1 MTAPRSFRRDLL
13 LSLSMLFGGALLLAL
28 AVLFVALPFLDGPR
42 DALLL
47 AGALIAAD
55 LVILHFFARSLL
67 RRSLIGPLDRM
78 ILDARKIEGD
88 PYGAEQMDPVGTEEL
103 DKLAESVNAMAERL
117 IRNQQMLARNIASLD
132 ETNAE
137 LVAARDEV
145 VRSARLAS
153 VGSLAAG
160 MAHEIGNPLGAVITY
175 LDLSRGRA
183 AAGED
188 PTELLEAAT
197 RESRRIDRIIRSLL
211 DYARP
216 QPEVEGGV
224 DPAVIATRV
233 RTLLEAQGRFE
244 GIDVTWEVP
253 SGLPLVRVDPQHL
266 EQVLVNLVLNAL
278 DALTEVTERR
288 LRVSVRQ
295 TPWKPPPIPFRREG
309 DPPGTNYA
317 HRRRIATDPVGA
329 RRRLL
334 EATEVVEVTVTDSGP
349 GLPPELAP
357 RVFDPFFTTKA
368 PGKGT
373 GLGLAICSRLV
384 EEMGGRI
391 DLETEAGAGATFRVL
406 LPVTAETDDAT
417 DDEAPGE
424 EEMEE
429 NA

>member
-1 MTAPRSFRRDLL
+1 
-13 LSLSMLFGGALLLAL
+13 MLFGGALLLAL
-28 AVLFVALPFLDGPR
+28 AVLFVALPFLEGPR

-67 RRSLIGPLDRM
+67 RRRLIGPLDRM
-78 ILDARKIEGD
+78 ILDARRIEGD
-88 PYGAEQMDPVGTEEL
+88 PDRAERMAPVGTEEL

-175 LDLSRGRA
+175 LDLSRGRV
-183 AAGED
+183 AAGDD

-224 DPAVIATRV
+224 DPAGVTARV

-244 GIDVTWEVP
+244 GIDVTWDVP
-253 SGLPLVRVDPQHL
+253 DGLPLVRVDPQHL

-278 DALTEVTERR
+278 DALAEMPDGAPKRT
-288 LRVSVRQ
+288 LRVSVREA
-295 TPWKPPPIPFRREG
+295 PWEPPPIPHRREG

-317 HRRRIATDPVGA
+317 HRRRIATDPAGA

-334 EATEVVEVTVTDSGP
+334 EATQVVEVTVTDSGP
-349 GLPPELAP
+349 GLPPELAQ

-391 DLETEAGAGATFRVL
+391 DLETEAGAGATFRIL
-406 LPVTAETDDAT
+406 LPVTPE
-417 DDEAPGE
+417 EPPRE
-424 EEMEE
+424 EEME
-429 NA
+429 A